1 MLRQRFPRVALA
13 VAGLAVLLGSRPA
26 SAQYPVGDRA
36 SVMSTGG
43 SYYASRGPGYS
54 AYTPAAVFS
63 GRYDFFP
70 GKYTGYYLPSR
81 FATSNGFYA
90 TAPTGETPIMMTS
103 LNYPGIY
110 GSYATG
116 LATGTTVNVAPGFQ
130 TVLENR
136 PSDNPVGAP
145 YAPLQRP
152 LAEVPY
158 KDRVELRTRPTE
170 LTTGQAA
177 LIDVFLPASAT
188 LAFQGVPT
196 DETGPSRQ
204 FQSPPLDPGRAYTY
218 DVRASWRAG
227 DGQEVTR
234 NRRLTVRAGDHL
246 ELDFNRGLMPPATE
260 PEPERPTL
268 RTRPLPPRERAPAP
282 RQ

>member
-13 VAGLAVLLGSRPA
+13 VAGLAVLLGPRPA

-43 SYYASRGPGYS
+43 SYYVSRGPGYS

-116 LATGTTVNVAPGFQ
+116 LATGTTVNVATRFQ
-130 TVLENR
+130 TVPENR

-145 YAPLQRP
+145 YAPLERP

-204 FQSPPLDPGRAYTY
+204 FQSPPLDPGRSYTY
-218 DVRASWRAG
+218 DVRATWRAEG
-227 DGQEVTR
+227 GQEVTR

-246 ELDFNRGLMPPATE
+246 ELDFNRGLLPPAE
-260 PEPERPTL
+260 PENERPML
-268 RTRPLPPRERAPAP
+268 RTQPMPLRERSPAP

>member
-1 MLRQRFPRVALA
+1 MLRKHHLLSTLA
-13 VAGLAVLLGSRPA
+13 VAGLALLLSPRAAP
-26 SAQYPVGDRA
+26 AQYPVGDRPG
-36 SVMSTGG
+36 VMSTGRD
-43 SYYASRGPGYS
+43 YYESRGPGYS
-54 AYTPAAVFS
+54 AYSPAAVFS

-170 LTTGQAA
+170 LTT
-177 LIDVFLPASAT
+177 
-188 LAFQGVPT
+188 

-246 ELDFNRGLMPPATE
+246 ELDFNRGLMPPAE
-260 PEPERPTL
+260 PESERPTL